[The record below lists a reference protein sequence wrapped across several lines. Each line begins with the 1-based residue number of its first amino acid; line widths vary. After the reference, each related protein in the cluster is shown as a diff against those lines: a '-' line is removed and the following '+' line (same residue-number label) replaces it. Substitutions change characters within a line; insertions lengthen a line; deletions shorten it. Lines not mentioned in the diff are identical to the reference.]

1 MTPTIR
7 CWRSTS
13 LGAEELEPSCSSA
26 IRRVRAQ
33 APSPRAE
40 LEKGEQPRRQT
51 AEGSLIA
58 RLAAHESWARTAD
71 PSARTEPARHALLD
85 HFERHVDPDGLLP
98 PAERAR
104 RAGHARKAYFA
115 PRAAVGKG
123 AAESVRRQSRS
134 RAVEP
139 TRRGPAGVARPPS
152 STRTSGLSDRTMI
165 V

>member
-85 HFERHVDPDGLLP
+85 HFERHVDPDGLL
-98 PAERAR
+98 AR
-104 RAGHARKAYFA
+104 RAGHAGPGTPARPTSRLALRSAQARRKAS
-115 PRAAVGKG
+115 G
-123 AAESVRRQSRS
+123 ASHE
-134 RAVEP
+134 
-139 TRRGPAGVARPPS
+139 AGPS
-152 STRTSGLSDRTMI
+152 SRPDEDQPE
-165 V
+165 

>member
-1 MTPTIR
+1 MTADR
-7 CWRSTS
+7 
-13 LGAEELEPSCSSA
+13 
-26 IRRVRAQ
+26 
-33 APSPRAE
+33 
-40 LEKGEQPRRQT
+40 
-51 AEGSLIA
+51 SLIG
-58 RLAAHESWARTAD
+58 RLAAHESWAKTAD
-71 PSARTEPARHALLD
+71 PSARTAPARHALLD

-115 PRAAVGKG
+115 PRAAVGPG